1 MFLWGTLFSFD
12 VFVMLPQ
19 FVMSLGRTVDNKE
32 DSDPC
37 QDGQKKNVKGRHMLL
52 FIVHSKNCFPS
63 SSCWGYLKIPQRH
76 KSLFPIYDYDHYS
89 SSACLKNKIQMPPN
103 LCS

>member
-37 QDGQKKNVKGRHMLL
+37 QDGQKKGRERTTYAP
-52 FIVHSKNCFPS
+52 V
-63 SSCWGYLKIPQRH
+63 YRTQ
-76 KSLFPIYDYDHYS
+76 
-89 SSACLKNKIQMPPN
+89 
-103 LCS
+103 